1 MLPGYLPADLRRQPF
16 IRQPGIEI
24 RPFQHTELTA
34 VIKVP
39 DPFEEHAFE
48 ELVDFYQT
56 SLLRMCYLNLH
67 DLGLAEDAVQE
78 TFVKAY
84 RAMPSFRGD
93 SDVKTWLMRI
103 AINTCRDMQRGTW
116 QKHPNQRVSFDQ
128 LPESSI
134 AFPEDT
140 FPLRISAPNNQKDL
154 HRIRAWYHYDI
165 KCWYHCDTT
174 SREFSSFTAW
184 YRLSASSVLPDRTVL

>member
-1 MLPGYLPADLRRQPF
+1 MQ
-16 IRQPGIEI
+16 GIK
-24 RPFQHTELTA
+24 A
-34 VIKVP
+34 P

-93 SDVKTWLMRI
+93 SDIKTWLMRI
-103 AINTCRDMQRGTW
+103 AIIVNAKINFTQRCT
-116 QKHPNQRVSFDQ
+116 
-128 LPESSI
+128 E
-134 AFPEDT
+134 
-140 FPLRISAPNNQKDL
+140 ISVG
-154 HRIRAWYHYDI
+154 
-165 KCWYHCDTT
+165 C
-174 SREFSSFTAW
+174 
-184 YRLSASSVLPDRTVL
+184 